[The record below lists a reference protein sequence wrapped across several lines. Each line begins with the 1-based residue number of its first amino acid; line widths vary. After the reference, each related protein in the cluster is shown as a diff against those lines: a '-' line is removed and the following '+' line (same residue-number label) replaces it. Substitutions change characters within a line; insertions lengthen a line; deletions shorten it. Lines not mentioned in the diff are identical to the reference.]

1 MRSIESLKEEIESEK
16 GSASLMKWL
25 GIINAVGAV
34 GAGISEQSLAIF
46 CVGMLGA
53 FFFYGSLVWLC
64 FKNSTY
70 GKRNRGAKIL
80 LI

>member
-25 GIINAVGAV
+25 GILNAIGAV

-53 FFFYGSLVWLC
+53 FFFMAIWSGYS
-64 FKNSTY
+64 S
-70 GKRNRGAKIL
+70 KIQRMEKE
-80 LI
+80 IEERKYY

>member
-25 GIINAVGAV
+25 GILNAIGAV
-34 GAGISEQSLAIF
+34 GAGISEQSVAIF

-53 FFFYGSLVWLC
+53 FLFMALWSGYAS
-64 FKNSTY
+64 
-70 GKRNRGAKIL
+70 KIQRMEKE
-80 LI
+80 IEERQYH